1 MKRTVH
7 LLRMTAHLGNF
18 AAVMASALLGNCYAI
33 AGEIARTAPTRGIA
47 HAATISSG
55 VAMAF
60 ASTRPGSV
68 MATTTARIGAMSS
81 IVKEGVLSTSLG
93 VTVELAFLS
102 ELVATE
108 HGNVQMAR
116 MKTSARRPLA
126 GLTSSGVVAAVA

>member
-1 MKRTVH
+1 MKRTV
-7 LLRMTAHLGNF
+7 
-18 AAVMASALLGNCYAI
+18 
-33 AGEIARTAPTRGIA
+33 

-126 GLTSSGVVAAVA
+126 GLTSSGVAAAVA